1 MTQPESTSAAPL
13 SPLQPLQ
20 PLQPLLYTADRFSP
34 RRRKTLKVRVGNRW
48 IGGDEPILV
57 QSMTTTNT
65 KDIDATV
72 FQTLELA
79 KAGCEL
85 VRITTP
91 TQKDS
96 ECLQEIMRKVRA
108 AGCDVPV
115 SADIHFQPRAAME
128 AVKWVEKVRIN
139 PGNFVDSKSAVMREY
154 DDGSFSSGVQK
165 VYDAF
170 APLVRTAKD
179 RGVCLRIGT
188 NHGSLSDRIMWK
200 YGDTIEGMVES
211 ALEYLRVCE
220 AENFDQI
227 VFSMKSSNPRVV
239 VEAYRLLA
247 ARLDQEH
254 KPYPFHVGVTEA
266 GDGED
271 GRLKSSVG
279 IGALLLDGLGDTI
292 RVSLTE
298 DPVHEIPVA
307 KSLVRLCD
315 LSRLGAIPACRK
327 RSTSTTS
334 TAATCPCAA
343 TWAIWPWAAGRRSP
357 WAPPDPAA
365 ESIPKGERRIEWS
378 GTYDSHATRA
388 DMPTVWEPRT
398 VDFAI
403 ATRHQLVA
411 LTSSRLLSGLS
422 DLPGN
427 LEIQV
432 EDPAH
437 LDRIPADVLN
447 LPHVFWS
454 CTPPDAEASVLGGAS
469 SAGGNPVARYRHL
482 AAWLA
487 LKGRP
492 DPIILR
498 GKSDGTPEGN
508 MMLAARFGSL
518 LIDGIGDMLH
528 VEGPAGPK
536 ACMHL
541 GYDILQAA
549 GVRRTKPEYVA
560 CPSCGRTLFD
570 LQTTTQKIRA
580 THGPSQ
586 EHLHRHHG
594 LHRQRPG
601 RNGGR
606 GLRLRGRRAQQGES
620 LRGPGRASRRTS
632 PRRRLPEALV
642 SLIKEHGR
650 WSEPEA

>member
-1 MTQPESTSAAPL
+1 MQSQSADTH
-13 SPLQPLQ
+13 
-20 PLQPLLYTADRFSP
+20 PLLYTSNRFAP
-34 RRRKTLKVRVGNRW
+34 KRRPTLKVRVGNRW

-79 KAGCEL
+79 RAGCEL

-96 ECLQEIMRKVRA
+96 ECLEEIMRKVRA

-139 PGNFVDSKSAVMREY
+139 PGNFVDSKSATPRDY
-154 DDGSFSSGVQK
+154 DDAGFSAGVQK
-165 VYDAF
+165 VFDAF
-170 APLVRTAKD
+170 APLVRMAKD

-239 VEAYRLLA
+239 VQAYRLLA
-247 ARLDQEH
+247 ARLEKDH

-279 IGALLLDGLGDTI
+279 IGALLLDGIGDTI

-307 KSLVRLCD
+307 KALVKLCD
-315 LSRLGAIPACRK
+315 LSRIDACPALPEALDFYAFHRREVPILHLGGLAIGAREK
-327 RSTSTTS
+327 IAVGT
-334 TAATCPCAA
+334 
-343 TWAIWPWAAGRRSP
+343 
-357 WAPPDPAA
+357 PDPASEA
-365 ESIPKGERRIEWS
+365 LPKGERRIEWA
-378 GTYDSHATRA
+378 GTYDSHATRP
-388 DMPTVWEPRT
+388 DFPTVWEPRT
-398 VDFAI
+398 VEFAI
-403 ATRHQLVA
+403 ATKHQLVA

-432 EDPAH
+432 QDPVH
-437 LDRIPADVLN
+437 LDKLPDDVLN
-447 LPHVFWS
+447 LPHLFWS
-454 CTPPDAEASVLGGAS
+454 CTSAASGPTGA
-469 SAGGNPVARYRHL
+469 NPIAHYRYL

-487 LKGRP
+487 GKGRP

-498 GKSDGTPEGN
+498 GNSDGTPEGN
-508 MMLAARFGSL
+508 MLLAARFGSL
-518 LIDGIGDMLH
+518 LVDGIGDLIH
-528 VEGPAGPK
+528 VSGPAGAK

-570 LQTTTQKIRA
+570 LQTTTQKIRQRTA
-580 THGPSQ
+580 
-586 EHLHRHHG
+586 HLKNISIAIMG
-594 LHRQRPG
+594 CIV
-601 RNGGR
+601 N
-606 GLRLRGRRAQQGES
+606 
-620 LRGPGRASRRTS
+620 GPGEMADADFGYVGGAPNKVNLYVGRDVVKKNIPEAEA
-632 PRRRLPEALV
+632 PEALV
-642 SLIKEHGR
+642 ILIKEHGR
-650 WSEPEA
+650 WSEPET

>member
-1 MTQPESTSAAPL
+1 MTGRNSIFPCMTPPAYSL
-13 SPLQPLQ
+13 
-20 PLQPLLYTADRFSP
+20 DRFSP
-34 RRRKTLKVRVGNRW
+34 RRRQTLKVRVGNRW

-139 PGNFVDSKSAVMREY
+139 PGNFVDSKSATMREY
-154 DDGSFSSGVQK
+154 DDNSFAAGVQK

-170 APLVRTAKD
+170 VPLVRAAKD

-200 YGDTIEGMVES
+200 HGDTVEGMVES

-239 VEAYRLLA
+239 VHAYRLLA
-247 ARLDQEH
+247 ARLDKEH

-279 IGALLLDGLGDTI
+279 IGALLFDGIGDTI

-307 KSLVRLCD
+307 KALVKLCD
-315 LSRLGAIPACRK
+315 LAKLEPTLSLPESLDLYNFNRRDVPVLHLGNLSVGGREKIAVG
-327 RSTSTTS
+327 
-334 TAATCPCAA
+334 TA
-343 TWAIWPWAAGRRSP
+343 
-357 WAPPDPAA
+357 DPAA

-378 GTYDSHATRA
+378 GTHDSHALRS

-398 VDFAI
+398 VEFAI

-411 LTSSRLLSGLS
+411 LTSSRLLSDLS
-422 DLPGN
+422 DLPVN
-427 LEIQV
+427 LEILV

-447 LPHVFWS
+447 LPHLFWS
-454 CTPPDAEASVLGGAS
+454 CVPPEREGY
-469 SAGGNPVARYRHL
+469 GGNPIARYRHL

-487 LKGRP
+487 LKGRR

-508 MMLAARFGSL
+508 MLLAARFGSL
-518 LIDGIGDMLH
+518 LVDGIGDMLH

-570 LQTTTQKIRA
+570 LQTTTQKIRQSTA
-580 THGPSQ
+580 
-586 EHLHRHHG
+586 HLKNISIAIMG
-594 LHRQRPG
+594 CIV
-601 RNGGR
+601 N
-606 GLRLRGRRAQQGES
+606 
-620 LRGPGRASRRTS
+620 GPGEMADADFGYVGGAPSKVNLYVGRDVVKKNIPEEEA
-632 PRRRLPEALV
+632 PEALV
-642 SLIKEHGR
+642 NLIKEHGR
-650 WSEPEA
+650 WSEPEV

>member
-1 MTQPESTSAAPL
+1 MHIMQTIPNQQSADSSLIYCENRFAPK
-13 SPLQPLQ
+13 
-20 PLQPLLYTADRFSP
+20 
-34 RRRKTLKVRVGNRW
+34 RRKTLKVAVGNRF
-48 IGGDEPILV
+48 IGGDSPILV

-85 VRITTP
+85 VRITAP

-96 ECLQEIMRKVRA
+96 ECLKEIMAKVRA

-115 SADIHFQPRAAME
+115 SADIHFQPRAALE

-154 DDGSFSSGVQK
+154 DDESFSSGTQK

-170 APLVRTAKD
+170 APLVRIAKD

-188 NHGSLSDRIMWK
+188 NHGSLSDRMMWK

-211 ALEYLRVCE
+211 ALEYLKVCE

-247 ARLDQEH
+247 ARLDRGH
-254 KPYPFHVGVTEA
+254 KPYPFHIGVTEA

-279 IGALLLDGLGDTI
+279 IGALLLDGIGDTV

-298 DPVHEIPVA
+298 DPVQEIPVA
-307 KSLVRLCD
+307 KALVALCD
-315 LSRLGAIPACRK
+315 TNKIPAVMALPEAIPFYEFQRRETFALHLG
-327 RSTSTTS
+327 TL
-334 TAATCPCAA
+334 
-343 TWAIWPWAAGRRSP
+343 AIGAREKIAVGTE
-357 WAPPDPAA
+357 DPAA
-365 ESIPKGERRIEWS
+365 EALPKGDRKIEWI
-378 GTYDSHATRA
+378 TTKDSHGPRENIPSLWEAN
-388 DMPTVWEPRT
+388 TVE
-398 VDFAI
+398 FAI
-403 ATRHQLVA
+403 GTKNNGVSLI
-411 LTSSRLLSGLS
+411 TSQILQGLS
-422 DLPGN
+422 DYPKN

-432 EDPAH
+432 EDLAH
-437 LDRIPADVLN
+437 LDSLPEEIFQLPN
-447 LPHVFWS
+447 LFWS
-454 CTPPDAEASVLGGAS
+454 CLPEKS
-469 SAGGNPVARYRHL
+469 GNKTNMVGRYRYL

-487 LKGRP
+487 QKNRR
-492 DPIILR
+492 DAIIVR
-498 GKSDGTPEGN
+498 GFSDGSAEGN
-508 MMLAARFGSL
+508 MLLAAQFGSL
-518 LIDGIGDMLH
+518 LVDGLGDMLF
-528 VEGPAGPK
+528 VQGPAGVK

-549 GVRRTKPEYVA
+549 GVRKTKPEYVA

-570 LQTTTQKIRA
+570 LQTTTQKIRSRTA
-580 THGPSQ
+580 
-586 EHLHRHHG
+586 HLKNISIAIMG
-594 LHRQRPG
+594 CIV
-601 RNGGR
+601 N
-606 GLRLRGRRAQQGES
+606 
-620 LRGPGRASRRTS
+620 GPGEMADADFGYVGGAPNKVNLYVGRDVIKKNIPEEEA
-632 PRRRLPEALV
+632 PEALV
-642 SLIKEHGR
+642 NLIKEHGR
-650 WSEPEA
+650 WIEPSL

>member
-1 MTQPESTSAAPL
+1 MQPKTDLIAANPL
-13 SPLQPLQ
+13 TYMP
-20 PLQPLLYTADRFSP
+20 DRFAP
-34 RRRKTLKVRVGNRW
+34 VRRKTLKVRVGNRW

-79 KAGCEL
+79 KVGCEL
-85 VRITTP
+85 VRITAP

-96 ECLQEIMRKVRA
+96 ECLKEIVAKVRA
-108 AGCDVPV
+108 AGCDVPI

-139 PGNFVDSKSAVMREY
+139 PGNFVDSKSPTPRDY
-154 DDGSFSSGVQK
+154 DDNSFAAGVQK

-170 APLVRTAKD
+170 SPLVRIAKD

-220 AENFDQI
+220 AEGFDQI

-239 VEAYRLLA
+239 VQAYRMLA
-247 ARLDQEH
+247 ARLDKEH

-279 IGALLLDGLGDTI
+279 IGALLLDGIGDTI

-307 KSLVRLCD
+307 QALVKLCD
-315 LSRLGAIPACRK
+315 LSK
-327 RSTSTTS
+327 V
-334 TAATCPCAA
+334 
-343 TWAIWPWAAGRRSP
+343 
-357 WAPPDPAA
+357 PAA
-365 ESIPKGERRIEWS
+365 PALKEALDYYAFQRRETPVLHLGPLAVGGREKIAVGTSDPGSETLPKGERRIEWI
-378 GTYDSHATRA
+378 GTHDSHAVRSDVA
-388 DMPTVWEPRT
+388 TVWEPRT
-398 VDFAI
+398 VEFAI
-403 ATRHQLVA
+403 PPKHPLTA
-411 LTSSRLLSGLS
+411 LTSSKLLAGT

-427 LEIQV
+427 LEIEV
-432 EDPAH
+432 EDPSH
-437 LDRIPADVLN
+437 LDRLPEDVFK
-447 LPHVFWS
+447 LPHLFWS
-454 CTPPDAEASVLGGAS
+454 CPPGA
-469 SAGGNPVARYRHL
+469 GNLIARYRHL

-487 LKGRP
+487 AKGRP

-498 GKSDGTPEGN
+498 GNSDGTPEGN

-518 LIDGIGDMLH
+518 LVDGIGDMLR
-528 VEGPAGPK
+528 VDGALGPRMN
-536 ACMHL
+536 MHL

-580 THGPSQ
+580 RTA
-586 EHLHRHHG
+586 HLKNISIAIMG
-594 LHRQRPG
+594 CIV
-601 RNGGR
+601 N
-606 GLRLRGRRAQQGES
+606 
-620 LRGPGRASRRTS
+620 GPGEMADADFGYVGGAPSKVNLYVGRECVKKNIPEEEA
-632 PRRRLPEALV
+632 PEALV

-650 WSEPEA
+650 WSEAEAASGA

>member
-1 MTQPESTSAAPL
+1 MP
-13 SPLQPLQ
+13 
-20 PLQPLLYTADRFSP
+20 YTADRFAP
-34 RRRKTLKVRVGNRW
+34 VRRKTLKVRVGNRW

-96 ECLQEIMRKVRA
+96 ECLGEIMKKVRA

-139 PGNFVDSKSAVMREY
+139 PGNFVDSKSATPRDY
-154 DDGSFSSGVQK
+154 DDASFASGVQK

-170 APLVRTAKD
+170 VPLVRAAKD
-179 RGVCLRIGT
+179 RGAALRIGT

-220 AENFDQI
+220 AEGFDQI
-227 VFSMKSSNPRVV
+227 IFSMKSSNPRVV

-247 ARLDQEH
+247 ARLDKEH

-279 IGALLLDGLGDTI
+279 IGALLLDGIGDTI

-298 DPVHEIPVA
+298 DPEHEIPVA
-307 KSLVRLCD
+307 KALVKLCD
-315 LSRLGAIPACRK
+315 PAGLEASPSLPENLDFYAFRRREVPVLHLGGLAVG
-327 RSTSTTS
+327 
-334 TAATCPCAA
+334 
-343 TWAIWPWAAGRRSP
+343 GREKI
-357 WAPPDPAA
+357 AVGAPDPAS
-365 ESIPKGERRIEWS
+365 ESVPKGERRIEWAV
-378 GTYDSHATRA
+378 THDSHALRR
-388 DMPTVWEPRT
+388 DMPMVWEPRT
-398 VDFAI
+398 VEFAI

-411 LTSSRLLSGLS
+411 LASSRLLSGLS
-422 DLPGN
+422 DLPAN

-437 LDRIPADVLN
+437 LDRLPADVFK
-447 LPHVFWS
+447 LPHLYWS
-454 CTPPDAEASVLGGAS
+454 CAPSQADAAG
-469 SAGGNPVARYRHL
+469 GGNPVARYRHL
-482 AAWLA
+482 SAWLA

-498 GKSDGTPEGN
+498 GRSDGTPEGN
-508 MMLAARFGSL
+508 MLLAARFGSL
-518 LIDGIGDMLH
+518 LVDGIGDLAY
-528 VEGPAGPK
+528 VSGPAGAR

-570 LQTTTQKIRA
+570 LQSTTQKIRQRTA
-580 THGPSQ
+580 
-586 EHLHRHHG
+586 HLKNISIAIMG
-594 LHRQRPG
+594 CIV
-601 RNGGR
+601 N
-606 GLRLRGRRAQQGES
+606 
-620 LRGPGRASRRTS
+620 GPGEMADADFGYVGGAPNKVNLYVGRDVVKKNIPENDA
-632 PRRRLPEALV
+632 PEALV
-642 SLIKEHGR
+642 NLIKEHGR

>member
-1 MTQPESTSAAPL
+1 MQNPSSPS
-13 SPLQPLQ
+13 SPLT
-20 PLQPLLYTADRFSP
+20 YTTDRFAP
-34 RRRKTLKVRVGNRW
+34 RRRQTLKVRVGNRY
-48 IGGDEPILV
+48 IGGDSPILI

-79 KAGCEL
+79 RAGCEL
-85 VRITTP
+85 VRITAP

-96 ECLQEIMRKVRA
+96 ECLEEIMKKVRA

-139 PGNFVDSKSAVMREY
+139 PGNFVDSKSPTPRDY
-154 DDGSFSSGVQK
+154 DDASFSTGVQK

-170 APLVRTAKD
+170 SPLVRIAKD

-200 YGDTIEGMVES
+200 FGDTIEGMVES

-239 VEAYRLLA
+239 VQAYRLLA
-247 ARLDQEH
+247 ARLDKEH
-254 KPYPFHVGVTEA
+254 RPYPFHVGVTEA

-279 IGALLLDGLGDTI
+279 IGALLLDGIGDTV

-307 KSLVRLCD
+307 KSLVKLCD
-315 LSRLGAIPACRK
+315 TTKVDPTMALPESLDFYAFHRRDVPVLHLGGLAVGGREKIAVG
-327 RSTSTTS
+327 
-334 TAATCPCAA
+334 TA
-343 TWAIWPWAAGRRSP
+343 
-357 WAPPDPAA
+357 DPGSEAV
-365 ESIPKGERRIEWS
+365 PKGERRIEWIS
-378 GTYDSHATRA
+378 TQDSHATRA
-388 DMPTVWEPRT
+388 DIPTAWEPRT

-403 ATRHQLVA
+403 ATKHPLVA
-411 LTSSRLLSGLS
+411 LTSSRLLSDIS
-422 DLPGN
+422 DLPVN

-437 LDRIPADVLN
+437 LDRLPADIFN
-447 LPHVFWS
+447 LPHLFWS
-454 CTPPDAEASVLGGAS
+454 CAIVAPGGNGS
-469 SAGGNPVARYRHL
+469 GGNPIGRYRYL

-487 LKGRP
+487 RKGRP

-498 GKSDGTPEGN
+498 GASDGTPEGN
-508 MMLAARFGSL
+508 MLLAARFGSL
-518 LIDGIGDMLH
+518 LVDGMGDMLH
-528 VEGPAGPK
+528 VSGPAGVK
-536 ACMHL
+536 RNMHL

-570 LQTTTQKIRA
+570 LQTTTQKIRLRTA
-580 THGPSQ
+580 
-586 EHLHRHHG
+586 HLKNISIAIMG
-594 LHRQRPG
+594 CIV
-601 RNGGR
+601 N
-606 GLRLRGRRAQQGES
+606 
-620 LRGPGRASRRTS
+620 GPGEMADADFGYVGGAPSKVNLYVGRDCVKKNIPETEA
-632 PRRRLPEALV
+632 PEALV
-642 SLIKEHGR
+642 NLIKEHGR

>member
-1 MTQPESTSAAPL
+1 MKTESRPNS
-13 SPLQPLQ
+13 
-20 PLQPLLYTADRFSP
+20 LLYTQDRFSP
-34 RRRKTLKVRVGNRW
+34 RRRQTLKVRVGNRW
-48 IGGDEPILV
+48 IGGNEPILV

-79 KAGCEL
+79 RAGCEL

-96 ECLQEIMRKVRA
+96 ECLREIMEKVRA

-139 PGNFVDSKSAVMREY
+139 PGNFVDSKSATPRDY
-154 DDGSFSSGVQK
+154 DDASFAAGVQK

-170 APLVRTAKD
+170 VPLVRAAKD

-239 VEAYRLLA
+239 VQAYRLLA
-247 ARLDQEH
+247 ARLDKEH

-279 IGALLLDGLGDTI
+279 IGALLLDGIGDTI

-307 KSLVRLCD
+307 KALVRLCD
-315 LSRLGAIPACRK
+315 TAKL
-327 RSTSTTS
+327 
-334 TAATCPCAA
+334 AATPALPESLDFYNFHRRETPVLQLGNLA
-343 TWAIWPWAAGRRSP
+343 VGGREKI
-357 WAPPDPAA
+357 AVGTADPAS

-378 GTYDSHATRA
+378 GTHDSHATRY

-398 VDFAI
+398 VEFAI
-403 ATRHQLVA
+403 ATKHQLVA
-411 LTSSRLLSGLS
+411 LRSSRLLSDLS

-437 LDRIPADVLN
+437 LDRLPADVLN
-447 LPHVFWS
+447 LPHLFWS
-454 CTPPDAEASVLGGAS
+454 CLPEAAGSHRD
-469 SAGGNPVARYRHL
+469 GGNPIARYRHL

-498 GKSDGTPEGN
+498 GTSDGSPEGN

-518 LIDGIGDMLH
+518 LVDGIGDMLH

-570 LQTTTQKIRA
+570 LQTTTQKIRQRTA
-580 THGPSQ
+580 
-586 EHLHRHHG
+586 HLKNISIAIMG
-594 LHRQRPG
+594 CIV
-601 RNGGR
+601 N
-606 GLRLRGRRAQQGES
+606 
-620 LRGPGRASRRTS
+620 GPGEMADADFGYVGGAPSKVNLYVGRDVVKKNIPEEEA
-632 PRRRLPEALV
+632 PEALV
-642 SLIKEHGR
+642 NLIKEHGR

>member
-1 MTQPESTSAAPL
+1 MQSLSV
-13 SPLQPLQ
+13 SPLT
-20 PLQPLLYTADRFSP
+20 YTADRFAP
-34 RRRKTLKVRVGNRW
+34 QRRKTLRVRVGNRW

-96 ECLQEIMRKVRA
+96 ECLEEIMKKVRA

-139 PGNFVDSKSAVMREY
+139 PGNFVDSKSATPRDY
-154 DDGSFSSGVQK
+154 DDASFASGVQK

-170 APLVRTAKD
+170 VPLVRAAKD

-220 AENFDQI
+220 AEHFGEI

-239 VEAYRLLA
+239 VQAYRMLA
-247 ARLDQEH
+247 ARLDKEH

-279 IGALLLDGLGDTI
+279 IGALLLDGIGDTI

-307 KSLVRLCD
+307 KALVKLCD
-315 LSRLGAIPACRK
+315 LSRIAPVPSLAESLDFYAFHRRKVPLLHLGGLAIGAREK
-327 RSTSTTS
+327 I
-334 TAATCPCAA
+334 AVGA
-343 TWAIWPWAAGRRSP
+343 
-357 WAPPDPAA
+357 PDPGA
-365 ESIPKGERRIEWS
+365 ESIPKGERRLEWT
-378 GTYDSHATRA
+378 GTHDSHATRSI
-388 DMPTVWEPRT
+388 PTVWEPRS

-403 ATRHQLVA
+403 ATKHSLVA
-411 LTSSRLLSGLS
+411 LASSRLFSGLS
-422 DLPGN
+422 DLPAN

-437 LDRIPADVLN
+437 LEKLPADVLS
-447 LPHVFWS
+447 LPHVYWS
-454 CTPPDAEASVLGGAS
+454 CSISGEAGD
-469 SAGGNPVARYRHL
+469 NPVARYRHL
-482 AAWLA
+482 NAWLA
-487 LKGRP
+487 RKGRP

-498 GKSDGTPEGN
+498 GRSDGTPEGN

-518 LIDGIGDMLH
+518 LVDGIGDLLY
-528 VEGPAGPK
+528 VSGPAGTK
-536 ACMHL
+536 VCMHL

-570 LQTTTQKIRA
+570 LQTTTQKIRQRTA
-580 THGPSQ
+580 
-586 EHLHRHHG
+586 HLKNISIAIMG
-594 LHRQRPG
+594 CIV
-601 RNGGR
+601 N
-606 GLRLRGRRAQQGES
+606 
-620 LRGPGRASRRTS
+620 GPGEMADADFGYVGGAPNKVNLYVGRDVVKKNIPEMDA
-632 PRRRLPEALV
+632 PEALV
-642 SLIKEHGR
+642 NLIKEHGR